1 MSDVLAPPPGYVE
14 PVIEVEEVQAEET
27 QPELS
32 SQDQA
37 TTYFDT
43 YHKDID
49 GDTYEGG
56 KHRADI
62 IFAWMEGYRKGLED
76 AGGKKKTRK
85 NRVGAPTGKGK
96 RLIKE
101 KDPARLGVYLG
112 ERNRLPGVPSEA
124 NYSGPYRLKVGY
136 AKLGRTIDLDPE
148 EWGQNG
154 GDNEPPLLLNKL
166 ALRNPDVQF
175 VLIGKNSGET
185 PQEMGLPE
193 NVVNPWTD
201 WKPLVAAANRGGK
214 ASDRQYAQDVLD
226 ETTRGTFLGL
236 DGVLVWAGQHGT
248 SNSRIPTVDD
258 RNILTEPQ
266 ISFIHYGSFIVRGI
280 NAWRSVDPLN
290 REEIWLVPDAR
301 NYIKAR
307 DFQWPTQ
314 HPLLS
319 QFNWTRPDKLERYD
333 SEGSPADWGFKGA
346 FQIAEGLWQAPYQY
360 KYSRLEIVGIPSD
373 VECRIDDYADRSHF
387 GIVINEARNYVKHD
401 RLTAMKD
408 YVMPLQP
415 AFINGRWTAKS
426 LEELGAQIEPL
437 HYSKVLDQVRTTKC
451 TLTTPSSGSGWA
463 TTKAWESFAVGTV
476 CFFHPEYDTQGHIIP
491 TLEQVTRGDVDDDIE
506 LKALAQWLR
515 VRNPEDL
522 AKRVEL
528 LNTDEKS
535 WRWIVQAQRRYFDR
549 AVQEQGCINEIEAR
563 LGLGEETNE

>member
-1 MSDVLAPPPGYVE
+1 MLSDVLAPPPGYVE
-14 PVIEVEEVQAEET
+14 PIVEVEEVQAEET
-27 QPELS
+27 TQPDLSPEDRARQVADALKDVEL
-32 SQDQA
+32 
-37 TTYFDT
+37 TLT
-43 YHKDID
+43 DIEMTWL
-49 GDTYEGG
+49 GAYYEGL
-56 KHRADI
+56 K
-62 IFAWMEGYRKGLED
+62 D
-76 AGGKKKTRK
+76 AGGKKKAKKTTRQ
-85 NRVGAPTGKGK
+85 GAPTGKGK
-96 RLIKE
+96 RLVQTR
-101 KDPARLGVYLG
+101 DPARLGVYLS
-112 ERNRLPGVPSEA
+112 ERTNLPGVPA
-124 NYSGPYRLKVGY
+124 DAVYTGPYRAKVGY

-154 GDNEPPLLLNKL
+154 GDNEPPVLLNKL

-175 VLIGKNSGET
+175 VLVGKNSGET

-193 NVVNPWTD
+193 NVINPWTE
-201 WKPLVAAANRGGK
+201 WKPIVAEANRGGK
-214 ASDRQYAQDVLD
+214 ASDRQYAQDKLD
-226 ETTRGTFLGL
+226 EVTRGTFLAL
-236 DGVLVWAGQHGT
+236 DGIVVWAGQHGT

-258 RNILTEPQ
+258 RAIFTEPQ

-290 REEIWLVPDAR
+290 REEVWLVPDAR

-319 QFNWTRPDKLERYD
+319 QYDWTRPDKLERYD
-333 SEGSPADWGFKGA
+333 SEGSPSDWGFSGA

-360 KYSRLEIVGIPSD
+360 KYSRLEVVGIPSD
-373 VECRIDDYADRSHF
+373 VEFNDDFEGREHF
-387 GIVINEARNYVKHD
+387 GIIINEARNYVKHD
-401 RLTAMKD
+401 RLTALKD
-408 YVMPLQP
+408 YVLPLAP
-415 AFINGRWTAKS
+415 AFIHGRWTATSMKT
-426 LEELGAQIEPL
+426 LDMEIEAL
-437 HYSKVLDQVRTTKC
+437 HYSKVLEKVKTVKT

-491 TLEQVTRGDVDDDIE
+491 TLDQVARGDVDGDIE

-515 VRNPEDL
+515 VRTPEDL

-549 AVQEQGCINEIEAR
+549 AVQDQQCINHIEAR
-563 LGLGEETNE
+563 LGLREEDSE